1 MAEQPGAT
9 RDTAMPGAPVLP
21 SFANSLPYFLSLG
34 VFPFMAIAAVQGSW
48 WIAAPYL
55 YFMIPD
61 VFDAMSGADEGNMD
75 PRRTVDRQ
83 LSWYKLSCWAWG
95 ILWPVTFVFCLWQ
108 MFLSGHLALFEI
120 ILMAFVLTTVG
131 QVSFIVGHELIHR
144 RAVWERRLGE
154 VILASVSYPT
164 YASEHI
170 FVHHSLVGTPGD
182 PGSAPRGVSFWRY
195 LPREIRSNFT
205 GAWAFE
211 RQRLTRRRLPVWHYT
226 NPFWRYVGVTAA
238 WYVLMYWMGGPW
250 AVLGYVILCTCII
263 MSMKLINY
271 VQHYGLRRIRLPNG
285 RYERVQPW
293 HSWSAAYKLSNWFFF
308 NMQRHPDHHIAP
320 GRRYPL
326 LQHCGPDAAPQLPG
340 TYVEMAGLAVRP
352 RRWFEKMDPRVD
364 RWRKHFYPDIDDW
377 SAYDSPATAERP
389 DAFEEIEEIFASAP
403 RLAAWID
410 RSPEL
415 LDNLRSR
422 EFTDLDLPKGFGP
435 TAEVESIARR
445 GLTRLYWTRELD
457 VAEMRARIDDFPVQ
471 DVRETVDA
479 ARNWSNDKAFQIG
492 MHTLRGNLTPI
503 EAGTA
508 LSNIAEA
515 SVGAVL
521 GSIEEDFGHLGA
533 TGGLAAVVLGD
544 AASGE
549 AAPGLELRML
559 LVHEGGPA
567 AHYEALC
574 PRIRDALHA
583 LTQDSLLFAPAQR
596 DKNPVTAVS
605 LTDFRAEI
613 GAGFG
618 GPGAPSMPGDLTR
631 ANCIFTFGDA
641 MIETRFEAARL
652 EALAGEG
659 SGAGSI
665 GETDDG
671 FSEPVGSGSEPD
683 GSARDPDGC
692 ANGHEGNAI
701 ESAET
706 ASSPL
711 EPERGGFEAVERAAR
726 QLRLRLADGDDG
738 LGAPDARS
746 TFRTAGERGLIAHD
760 AAERLAQAATLWRN
774 LQGIRRLVA
783 DGSLDIE
790 LAKPGVKAA
799 IARSCGFEAF
809 DALTTAVH
817 GTANQAAADIAAL

>member
-1 MAEQPGAT
+1 MAEQPSAPPGA
-9 RDTAMPGAPVLP
+9 AVPGAPVLP
-21 SFANSLPYFLSLG
+21 SFGNALPYFLSLG

-61 VFDAMSGADEGNMD
+61 VFDAMSGSDEGNMD
-75 PRRTVDRQ
+75 PRRTIDQQ

-108 MFLSGHLALFEI
+108 MFLPGHLSLLEI

-170 FVHHSLVGTPGD
+170 FVHHALACTPGD
-182 PGSAPRGVSFWRY
+182 PGSAPKGVSFWRY
-195 LPREIRSNFT
+195 LPREIKSNFT
-205 GAWAFE
+205 EAWRFE
-211 RQRLTRRRLPVWHYT
+211 RLRLTRRRLPVWHYT
-226 NPFWRYVGVTAA
+226 NPFWRYVGVTVA
-238 WYVLMYWMGGPW
+238 WYALVYWMGGLW
-250 AVLGYVILCTCII
+250 AVLGYAILSTCII

-271 VQHYGLRRIRLPNG
+271 VQHYGLRRVRLPNG
-285 RYERVQPW
+285 RYERVRPW

-326 LQHCGPDAAPQLPG
+326 LQHCGADAAPQLPG

-389 DAFEEIEEIFASAP
+389 DAFEEISEIFASAP

-415 LDNLRSR
+415 LDNLRDR

-435 TAEVESIARR
+435 SAEAESIARR

-457 VAEMRARIDDFPVQ
+457 VAEMRERIADYPVQ

-479 ARNWSNDKAFQIG
+479 ARNWTNDKAFQIG

-503 EAGTA
+503 EAGIA
-508 LSNIAEA
+508 LSNVAEA
-515 SVGAVL
+515 SMAAVL
-521 GSIEEDFGHLGA
+521 ASIDEDFGVRGA

-544 AASGE
+544 VASGE
-549 AAPGLELRML
+549 AASGVELRL
-559 LVHEGGPA
+559 TLVHEGGPTV
-567 AHYEALC
+567 HYEALC
-574 PRIRDALHA
+574 RRIRDALHA
-583 LTQDSLLFAPAQR
+583 LTQDNLLFAPAPR
-596 DKNPVTAVS
+596 DASPVVAS
-605 LTDFRAEI
+605 ALADFRREL
-613 GAGFG
+613 GNAGMSG
-618 GPGAPSMPGDLTR
+618 EPGDLTR
-631 ANCIFTFGDA
+631 AKCIFTFGDA
-641 MIETRFEAARL
+641 TIESQFEAVRS
-652 EALAGEG
+652 EILAGEG
-659 SGAGSI
+659 DLQGTD
-665 GETDDG
+665 GE
-671 FSEPVGSGSEPD
+671 PQGSGTY
-683 GSARDPDGC
+683 
-692 ANGHEGNAI
+692 
-701 ESAET
+701 SAET
-706 ASSPL
+706 MSPVL
-711 EPERGGFEAVERAAR
+711 EPERGGFDAVERAAR
-726 QLRLRLADGDDG
+726 QLRLRLAGDDG
-738 LGAPDARS
+738 RRALDSA
-746 TFRTAGERGLIAHD
+746 TVFRKAAERGLIDGD
-760 AAERLAQAATLWRN
+760 AAKRLANAATLWRN
-774 LQGIRRLVA
+774 LQGIRRLIA
-783 DGSLDIE
+783 DGALDVE
-790 LAKPGVKAA
+790 SAKPGVRAA
-799 IARSCGFEAF
+799 IARSCGFGEF
-809 DALTTAVH
+809 DALSTAVRE
-817 GTANQAAADIAAL
+817 TASQAAADIESL

>member
-1 MAEQPGAT
+1 MAEQPSAPPG
-9 RDTAMPGAPVLP
+9 TAVPGASILP
-21 SFANSLPYFLSLG
+21 SFGNALPYFLSLG

-61 VFDAMSGADEGNMD
+61 VFDAMSGSDEGNMD
-75 PRRTVDRQ
+75 PRRTIDQQ

-108 MFLSGHLALFEI
+108 MFLSDHLSLLEI

-154 VILASVSYPT
+154 VVLASVSYPT

-170 FVHHSLVGTPGD
+170 FVHHALACTPGD
-182 PGSAPRGVSFWRY
+182 PGSAPKGVSFWRY
-195 LPREIRSNFT
+195 LPREIKSNFT
-205 GAWAFE
+205 EAWRFE
-211 RQRLTRRRLPVWHYT
+211 QLRLTRRRLPVWHYT
-226 NPFWRYVGVTAA
+226 NPFWRYVGVTVA
-238 WYVLMYWMGGPW
+238 WYALVYWMGGLW
-250 AVLGYVILCTCII
+250 AVLGYAILSTCII

-285 RYERVQPW
+285 RYERVRPW

-389 DAFEEIEEIFASAP
+389 DAFEEISEIFASAP

-415 LDNLRSR
+415 LDNLRDR

-435 TAEVESIARR
+435 SAEVESIARR

-457 VAEMRARIDDFPVQ
+457 VTEMRARIDDFPVQ

-479 ARNWSNDKAFQIG
+479 ARNWTNDKAFQIG

-508 LSNIAEA
+508 LSNVAEA
-515 SVGAVL
+515 SIGAVL
-521 GSIEEDFGHLGA
+521 ASVDEDFGARGA
-533 TGGLAAVVLGD
+533 TGGLAAVALGD
-544 AASGE
+544 VASGE
-549 AAPGLELRML
+549 AAPGLEMRLA

-567 AHYEALC
+567 AHYDALC
-574 PRIRDALHA
+574 RRISDALHA
-583 LTQDSLLFAPAQR
+583 LTQDSLLFR
-596 DKNPVTAVS
+596 PVPRGEIPTVANA
-605 LTDFRAEI
+605 LADFQHEFGHG
-613 GAGFG
+613 GASGRF
-618 GPGAPSMPGDLTR
+618 GDLTR
-631 ANCIFTFGDA
+631 AKCIFTFGDA
-641 MIETRFEAARL
+641 TIETRFEAARS
-652 EALAGEG
+652 EVLAGEG
-659 SGAGSI
+659 GHEGSI
-665 GETDDG
+665 GEPD
-671 FSEPVGSGSEPD
+671 GSGSD
-683 GSARDPDGC
+683 SAGT
-692 ANGHEGNAI
+692 I
-701 ESAET
+701 
-706 ASSPL
+706 SSVL
-711 EPERGGFEAVERAAR
+711 EPERGGFDAVENAAR
-726 QLRLRLADGDDG
+726 QVRAQLAGDDG
-738 LGAPDARS
+738 MRALDSATA
-746 TFRTAGERGLIAHD
+746 FRMAGERGLVDDD
-760 AAERLAQAATLWRN
+760 AAKRLANAAALWRN
-774 LQGIRRLVA
+774 LEGIRRLVA
-783 DGSLDIE
+783 DGALDVE
-790 LAKPGVKAA
+790 SAKPGVRAA
-799 IARSCGFEAF
+799 IARSCGCENF
-809 DALTTAVH
+809 DALTVAVRETAS
-817 GTANQAAADIAAL
+817 QAAADIDAL

>member
-1 MAEQPGAT
+1 MTP
-9 RDTAMPGAPVLP
+9 DTAVPDVSVLP

-75 PRRTVDRQ
+75 PRHTIDRQ

-108 MFLSGHLALFEI
+108 MFLSDHLALFEI

-144 RAVWERRLGE
+144 RSVWERRLGE

-195 LPREIRSNFT
+195 LPREIKSNFT

-415 LDNLRSR
+415 LDNLRNR

-479 ARNWSNDKAFQIG
+479 ARNWTNDKAFQIG

-521 GSIEEDFGHLGA
+521 GSINEDFGSLGA

-549 AAPGLELRML
+549 AAPGFELRML

-574 PRIRDALHA
+574 RRIRDALHA
-583 LTQDSLLFAPAQR
+583 LTQDSLLFAPALR
-596 DKNPVTAVS
+596 DESPVAAVS
-605 LTDFRAEI
+605 LADVGDGFGADSK
-613 GAGFG
+613 AGFG
-618 GPGAPSMPGDLTR
+618 NTGAPSEPGDLTR
-631 ANCIFTFGDA
+631 AKCIFTFGDA
-641 MIETRFEAARL
+641 MIESRFEAVWR

-659 SGAGSI
+659 V
-665 GETDDG
+665 GEISPG
-671 FSEPVGSGSEPD
+671 EPD
-683 GSARDPDGC
+683 GSAMEPVD
-692 ANGHEGNAI
+692 
-701 ESAET
+701 T

-726 QLRLRLADGDDG
+726 QLRPRVADGGDG
-738 LGAPDARS
+738 LGALDAGN
-746 TFRTAGERGLIAHD
+746 TFRTAGERGLIDGD
-760 AAERLAQAATLWRN
+760 AAERLAQAAALWRN

-783 DGSLDIE
+783 DGSPDVDS
-790 LAKPGVKAA
+790 AKPGVREA
-799 IARSCGFEAF
+799 IARSCGFDNF
-809 DALTTAVH
+809 DILATAVH
-817 GTANQAAADIAAL
+817 ETGNQAAADIAAL

>member
-1 MAEQPGAT
+1 MAEQPGT
-9 RDTAMPGAPVLP
+9 TPGTTPDTAIPGAPILP
-21 SFANSLPYFLSLG
+21 SFGNALPYFLSLG
-34 VFPFMAIAAVQGSW
+34 VFPLMAIAAVQGSW

-61 VFDAMSGADEGNMD
+61 VFDAMSGSDEGNMD
-75 PRRTVDRQ
+75 PRRTIDQQ

-108 MFLSGHLALFEI
+108 MFLSDHLSLLEI

-170 FVHHSLVGTPGD
+170 FVHHSLACTPGD
-182 PGSAPRGVSFWRY
+182 PGSAPKGVSFWRY
-195 LPREIRSNFT
+195 LPREIKSNFT
-205 GAWAFE
+205 EAWRFE
-211 RQRLTRRRLPVWHYT
+211 QLRLTRRRLPVWHYT
-226 NPFWRYVGVTAA
+226 NPFWRYVGVTVA
-238 WYVLMYWMGGPW
+238 WYALVYWMGGLW
-250 AVLGYVILCTCII
+250 AVLGYAILSTCII

-285 RYERVQPW
+285 RYERVRPW

-326 LQHCGPDAAPQLPG
+326 LQHCGADAAPQLPG

-377 SAYDSPATAERP
+377 SAYDSPATAVRP
-389 DAFEEIEEIFASAP
+389 DAFEEISEIFSSAP

-415 LDNLRSR
+415 LDNLRDR

-435 TAEVESIARR
+435 SAEVESIARR

-457 VAEMRARIDDFPVQ
+457 VAEMRERIDDYPVQ

-479 ARNWSNDKAFQIG
+479 ARNWTNDKAFQIG

-508 LSNIAEA
+508 LSNVAEA
-515 SVGAVL
+515 SIGAVL
-521 GSIEEDFGHLGA
+521 ASIDEDFGVRGA

-544 AASGE
+544 VASGE
-549 AAPGLELRML
+549 AAPGLEMRLA

-567 AHYEALC
+567 AHYDALC
-574 PRIRDALHA
+574 RRIRDALHA
-583 LTQDSLLFAPAQR
+583 LTQDNLLFASTAR
-596 DKNPVTAVS
+596 GESPVVAS
-605 LTDFRAEI
+605 ALADFQKEFGNA
-613 GAGFG
+613 GASGRL
-618 GPGAPSMPGDLTR
+618 GDLTR
-631 ANCIFTFGDA
+631 TKCIFTFGDA
-641 MIETRFEAARL
+641 MIETRFEAARR
-652 EALAGEG
+652 EVLAGED
-659 SGAGSI
+659 ARDDSI
-665 GETDDG
+665 GE
-671 FSEPVGSGSEPD
+671 PD
-683 GSARDPDGC
+683 RIGRD
-692 ANGHEGNAI
+692 
-701 ESAET
+701 SAET
-706 ASSPL
+706 MSSVLKP
-711 EPERGGFEAVERAAR
+711 EPGSFDAVERAAR
-726 QLRLRLADGDDG
+726 KLRLRLAEDEGMRALDS
-738 LGAPDARS
+738 ATA
-746 TFRTAGERGLIAHD
+746 FRKAGERGLID
-760 AAERLAQAATLWRN
+760 GDTAERLANAAALWRN
-774 LQGIRRLVA
+774 LQGIRRLIA
-783 DGSLDIE
+783 DGALEVES
-790 LAKPGVKAA
+790 AKPGVRAA
-799 IARSCGFEAF
+799 IARSCGCDDF
-809 DALTTAVH
+809 DALTAAVRETAIR
-817 GTANQAAADIAAL
+817 AAADIDAL

>member
-1 MAEQPGAT
+1 MAEQTGAT
-9 RDTAMPGAPVLP
+9 PDTAVPEAPVLP
-21 SFANSLPYFLSLG
+21 SFGNALPYFLSLG

-61 VFDAMSGADEGNMD
+61 VFDAMSGSDEGNMD
-75 PRRTVDRQ
+75 PRRTIDQQ

-108 MFLSGHLALFEI
+108 MFMSDHLSLLEI

-170 FVHHSLVGTPGD
+170 FVHHALACTPGD
-182 PGSAPRGVSFWRY
+182 PGSAPKGVSFWRY
-195 LPREIRSNFT
+195 LPREIKSNFT
-205 GAWAFE
+205 EAWRFE
-211 RQRLTRRRLPVWHYT
+211 QLRLTRRRLPVWHYT
-226 NPFWRYVGVTAA
+226 NPFWRYVGVTVG
-238 WYVLMYWMGGPW
+238 WYALVYWMGGLW
-250 AVLGYVILCTCII
+250 AVLGYAILSTCII

-285 RYERVQPW
+285 RYERVRPW

-326 LQHCGPDAAPQLPG
+326 LQHCGADAAPQLPG

-389 DAFEEIEEIFASAP
+389 DAFEEISEIFASAP

-415 LDNLRSR
+415 LDNLRDR

-435 TAEVESIARR
+435 SAEAESIARR

-457 VAEMRARIDDFPVQ
+457 VAEMRERIDEYPVQ

-479 ARNWSNDKAFQIG
+479 ARNWTNDKAFQIG

-508 LSNIAEA
+508 LSNVAEA
-515 SVGAVL
+515 SIGAVL
-521 GSIEEDFGHLGA
+521 ASIDEDFSVRGA
-533 TGGLAAVVLGD
+533 TGGLAAVALGD
-544 AASGE
+544 IASGE
-549 AAPGLELRML
+549 AAPGLEMRLA
-559 LVHEGGPA
+559 LVHEGSPA

-574 PRIRDALHA
+574 RRIRDALHA
-583 LTQDSLLFAPAQR
+583 LTQDNLVFAAAARDESPVVDSSLSGFAEEFG
-596 DKNPVTAVS
+596 S
-605 LTDFRAEI
+605 S
-613 GAGFG
+613 GA
-618 GPGAPSMPGDLTR
+618 SSKPGDLTR
-631 ANCIFTFGDA
+631 AKCIFTFGDA
-641 MIETRFEAARL
+641 GIESRFEAARS
-652 EALAGEG
+652 EALAREG
-659 SGAGSI
+659 GRDGSI
-665 GETDDG
+665 G
-671 FSEPVGSGSEPD
+671 EPD
-683 GSARDPDGC
+683 GSASDSGQ
-692 ANGHEGNAI
+692 AV
-701 ESAET
+701 
-706 ASSPL
+706 SSPL
-711 EPERGGFEAVERAAR
+711 EPERGGFGAVERAAR
-726 QLRLRLADGDDG
+726 QLRLRLAGGDDG
-738 LGAPDARS
+738 MRALDSATA
-746 TFRTAGERGLIAHD
+746 FRKAGERGLIDGD
-760 AAERLAQAATLWRN
+760 AAKRLANAAALWRN
-774 LQGIRRLVA
+774 LLGMRRLIA
-783 DGSLDIE
+783 DGTLDVE
-790 LAKPGVKAA
+790 SAKPGVRAA
-799 IARSCGFEAF
+799 IARSCGCDDF
-809 DALTTAVH
+809 DALTMAVRETAI
-817 GTANQAAADIAAL
+817 QAATDLEPL

>member
-1 MAEQPGAT
+1 MAEQPST
-9 RDTAMPGAPVLP
+9 TPDTAVPDMPVLP

-75 PRRTVDRQ
+75 PRHTIDRQ
-83 LSWYKLSCWAWG
+83 LSWYKVSCWAWG

-108 MFLSGHLALFEI
+108 MFLSDHLALFEI

-182 PGSAPRGVSFWRY
+182 PGSAPKGVSFWRY

-352 RRWFEKMDPRVD
+352 RRWFDKMDPRVD

-457 VAEMRARIDDFPVQ
+457 VAEMRARIDDYPVQ

-479 ARNWSNDKAFQIG
+479 SRNWTNDKAFQIG

-521 GSIEEDFGHLGA
+521 GSIDEDFGPLGA

-574 PRIRDALHA
+574 RRIRDALHA
-583 LTQDSLLFAPAQR
+583 LTQDSLVFAPTPR
-596 DKNPVTAVS
+596 EESPVTAVS
-605 LTDFRAEI
+605 LAEF
-613 GAGFG
+613 GAGLG
-618 GPGAPSMPGDLTR
+618 ATGAPSMSGDLTR
-631 ANCIFTFGDA
+631 AKCVFTFGDA
-641 MIETRFEAARL
+641 MIETRFGAARL
-652 EALAGEG
+652 EALAGE
-659 SGAGSI
+659 SI
-665 GETDDG
+665 GEISTG
-671 FSEPVGSGSEPD
+671 EPADTV
-683 GSARDPDGC
+683 
-692 ANGHEGNAI
+692 
-701 ESAET
+701 
-706 ASSPL
+706 SSPL
-711 EPERGGFEAVERAAR
+711 DPERGGFEAVERAAR
-726 QLRLRLADGDDG
+726 QLRLRLADSNDG
-738 LGAPDARS
+738 LEALDAGT
-746 TFRTAGERGLIAHD
+746 TFRTAAKRALMGGD
-760 AAERLAQAATLWRN
+760 AAERLAQAAALWRN

-783 DGSLDIE
+783 DGALDVDS
-790 LAKPGVKAA
+790 AKPGVRDA
-799 IARSCGFEAF
+799 IVRACRFEAF
-809 DALTTAVH
+809 DVLTTAVH
-817 GTANQAAADIAAL
+817 ETAGQAATDIDSL

>member
-1 MAEQPGAT
+1 MAEQPSAT
-9 RDTAMPGAPVLP
+9 PDTAMPGAPVLP
-21 SFANSLPYFLSLG
+21 SFGNALPYFLSLG

-61 VFDAMSGADEGNMD
+61 VFDAMSGAHEENMD
-75 PRRTVDRQ
+75 PRRTIDQQ

-108 MFLSGHLALFEI
+108 MFLSGHLSLLEI

-131 QVSFIVGHELIHR
+131 QISFIVGHELIHR

-164 YASEHI
+164 YSSEHI
-170 FVHHSLVGTPGD
+170 YVHHSLVGTPGD
-182 PGSAPRGVSFWRY
+182 PGSAPKGVSFWRY
-195 LPREIRSNFT
+195 LPREIKSNLT
-205 GAWAFE
+205 GAWIFE
-211 RQRLTRRRLPVWHYT
+211 QQRLARRRLPVWHYT

-364 RWRKHFYPDIDDW
+364 RWREHFYPDIDDW

-389 DAFEEIEEIFASAP
+389 DAFEEIAEIFASAP

-415 LDNLRSR
+415 LDNLRDR

-435 TAEVESIARR
+435 SAQAESIARR

-457 VAEMRARIDDFPVQ
+457 VAEMRERIADYPVQ

-479 ARNWSNDKAFQIG
+479 ARNWSNDKAFQVG

-508 LSNIAEA
+508 LSNVAEA
-515 SVGAVL
+515 SIGAVL
-521 GSIEEDFGHLGA
+521 ESIDEDFGTRGA

-544 AASGE
+544 VASGE
-549 AAPGLELRML
+549 AAPRLELRL
-559 LVHEGGPA
+559 ALVHEGGPA

-574 PRIRDALHA
+574 RRIRDALHA
-583 LTQDSLLFAPAQR
+583 LTQDNLLFAPAPR
-596 DKNPVTAVS
+596 DESPVVASSLADFAVG
-605 LTDFRAEI
+605 FAAESAAEL
-613 GAGFG
+613 GDAA
-618 GPGAPSMPGDLTR
+618 APDKFGDLTR
-631 ANCIFTFGDA
+631 AKCIFTFGDPA
-641 MIETRFEAARL
+641 IETQFEAARS

-659 SGAGSI
+659 RGEGSI
-665 GETDDG
+665 VEPEASGSDSGETI
-671 FSEPVGSGSEPD
+671 S
-683 GSARDPDGC
+683 SA
-692 ANGHEGNAI
+692 
-701 ESAET
+701 
-706 ASSPL
+706 L
-711 EPERGGFEAVERAAR
+711 QPERGGFEAVERTAR
-726 QLRLRLADGDDG
+726 LLRLQLVGGDDG
-738 LGAPDARS
+738 MRALDS
-746 TFRTAGERGLIAHD
+746 TTAFRTVGEHGLIDAD

-774 LQGIRRLVA
+774 LEGIRRLVA
-783 DGSLDIE
+783 DGALDVE
-790 LAKPGVKAA
+790 SAKPGVRVAM
-799 IARSCGFEAF
+799 ARACGFDGF
-809 DALTTAVH
+809 DALATAVH
-817 GTANQAAADIAAL
+817 ETASQAATDIAAL